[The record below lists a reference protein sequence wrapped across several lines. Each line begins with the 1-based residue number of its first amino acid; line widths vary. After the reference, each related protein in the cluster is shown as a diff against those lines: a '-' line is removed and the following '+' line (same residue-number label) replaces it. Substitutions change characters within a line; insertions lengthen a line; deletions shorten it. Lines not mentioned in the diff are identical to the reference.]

1 MYVYVDDILAISHD
15 AKSVMDN
22 IQVNFK
28 FKNGKVEPPEMYLGA
43 KLKRRQLGNY
53 ECWTM
58 SSYNYV
64 QAAIKNV

>member
-1 MYVYVDDILAISHD
+1 
-15 AKSVMDN
+15 MDN